1 MSDPS
6 SHELVCDDPKS
17 MDHPQI
23 STIIMAPSALANCT
37 SKNYESCTKNMQRTF
52 IRKRFPTLGL
62 ISDRLDMIPLSL
74 RILCLLMV
82 VLLKFNI
89 VYFMMRY
96 FFTYDISISSSK
108 HLGFLRESTMAE
120 GGINPISFHTGFAS
134 SFLSSSF
141 GRPNGNPEKLI
152 SGLVGDKV
160 VNKDKRKVRVS
171 APHNQDHNHDDSNQ
185 SIEDGESYPHSN
197 QRDNEVH
204 PEFLLNTGNSNS
216 SSDGDQPLR
225 VLHLVTA
232 LAEYNSGKRSTVAG
246 QDRLREVMIPI
257 LVDSVSSMISP
268 PCNYE
273 VDVYL
278 VLGWKLKPERRRLIE
293 DALPEGVGLEIW
305 DDASPLGYDKRKST
319 NIELVTRALARQHR
333 FVIKD
338 KIDYYD
344 FFSVF
349 EDDMR
354 NTCGH
359 ISHFLEVT
367 AELKKMIEVAPA
379 ILPPEPRGDDLNENF
394 FGPLSKLQLGRM
406 IPGFIRVEVL
416 LDESKYP
423 SQKDLDPIPVDLEFD
438 IKDEDGTI
446 TKQQRTFDPIP
457 CCSVSNVKGLP
468 EHPTRDQIML
478 WETSV
483 FGANVRQ
490 LPTTT
495 TTSKSGMLDWVLLQT
510 GPKTFHMSAEQFV
523 GGYWAGRDGAYG
535 NAPKLGEAHP
545 RFIAQQGGWMATH
558 EQLIDMHRN
567 QCTQGFFPPFD
578 KPAFNEDGLF
588 QENVEF
594 WSGAFQIFVG
604 FGKGCNMQR
613 VISMHPDHFSKHFL
627 YHTANN
633 KQASGQIQNER
644 KVKAENFFGQ
654 VNSVVKAAKR
664 KIDEKKRK

>member
-1 MSDPS
+1 MPS
-6 SHELVCDDPKS
+6 SITADG
-17 MDHPQI
+17 
-23 STIIMAPSALANCT
+23 
-37 SKNYESCTKNMQRTF
+37 TKNHCKSSTKNGMARFQRVQHTLT
-52 IRKRFPTLGL
+52 RKRFPILGRIL
-62 ISDRLDMIPLSL
+62 DRLNAVPLYL
-74 RILCLLMV
+74 RIVFLLLA
-82 VLLKFNI
+82 VLWKFYI
-89 VYFMMRY
+89 VYLLFKFLLGHNM
-96 FFTYDISISSSK
+96 SILSSRGI
-108 HLGFLRESTMAE
+108 GFLRESPMAE
-120 GGINPISFHTGFAS
+120 GGANLTAGHHDSSNSIS
-134 SFLSSSF
+134 
-141 GRPNGNPEKLI
+141 
-152 SGLVGDKV
+152 SGLVEIANSHRNKV
-160 VNKDKRKVRVS
+160 ISGHVDEEEGNNKREQRLLNYY
-171 APHNQDHNHDDSNQ
+171 NQDQ
-185 SIEDGESYPHSN
+185 SIKDGESSSYSHQQDRQLQAAISSN
-197 QRDNEVH
+197 EGISNEEVS
-204 PEFLLNTGNSNS
+204 PI
-216 SSDGDQPLR
+216 R
-225 VLHLVTA
+225 VLHIVTA
-232 LAEYNSGKRSTVAG
+232 LAEYNSGRRGTIEG
-246 QDRLREVMIPI
+246 QDRLQEVMIPI

-305 DDASPLGYDKRKST
+305 DDATPLGYDANESVT
-319 NIELVTRALARQHR
+319 IQHVTRGLARQHR

-338 KIDYYD
+338 KINHYD

-354 NTCGH
+354 NTGGH

-367 AELKKMIEVAPA
+367 AELNRLKDAAPDT
-379 ILPPEPRGDDLNENF
+379 LPPEPRGDDLNENF
-394 FGPLSKLQLGRM
+394 YGPLSKLQLGRM

-423 SQKDLDPIPVDLEFD
+423 SQKNLDPIPVDLEFD

-446 TKQQRTFDPIP
+446 KKQQRTFDPIP
-457 CCSVSNVKGLP
+457 CCGVSNVKGLP
-468 EHPTRDQIML
+468 EHPARDQIML

-490 LPTTT
+490 LPTTNI
-495 TTSKSGMLDWVLLQT
+495 TSKSGMLDWVLLQT

-545 RFIAQQGGWMATH
+545 RYIAQQGGWMATH

-588 QENVEF
+588 FENVEF

-633 KQASGQIQNER
+633 KQASGQIKNER

-664 KIDEKKRK
+664 KIDENKGE